1 MRLNA
6 VQVNVDSS
14 ETPATRI
21 QQVVSRVEQ
30 LAPTSDFITLPE
42 LWETGAFDL
51 QLGLD
56 HASTL
61 DDLYNSGWLA
71 ALSRIATSN
80 HTWIHAGS
88 FMERGV
94 GDDEGKT
101 FNTSVLI
108 DAQGEIAATYRKIH
122 LFGFDG
128 GEVALLDPGSELVVV
143 DTPLGRTGLATCY
156 DIRFPELF
164 RKLLDLGAEAM
175 IVPTGWPLSRINT
188 WTTLAQARAI
198 ENQLWLIGT
207 NEVGSQDN
215 NDGRIIELG
224 GATMVVSP
232 AGKVV
237 ALGGES
243 EEVVSVDI
251 DPSETGQIR
260 ARFPILQDRVL

>member
-6 VQVNVDSS
+6 IQVNVDSS
-14 ETPATRI
+14 ESPDARI
-21 QQVVSRVEQ
+21 ERVESQVEQ
-30 LAPTSDFITLPE
+30 LAPNCDFITLPE

-51 QLGLD
+51 QLGLER
-56 HASTL
+56 AKTL
-61 DDLYNSGWLA
+61 DDLCADGWLG
-71 ALSRIATSN
+71 ALSRIATDN
-80 HTWIHAGS
+80 GVWIHAGS

-101 FNTSVLI
+101 FNTSVVI
-108 DAQGEIAATYRKIH
+108 DNSGEVAATYRKIH

-128 GEVALLDPGSELVVV
+128 GEVTLLDPGSELVVV

-237 ALGGES
+237 AFSDENEAVIS
-243 EEVVSVDI
+243 IEI
-251 DPSETGQIR
+251 DPSETVQIR
-260 ARFPILQDRVL
+260 ERFPILRDRVL